1 MKHRARVWKKRTPFA
16 RKPWRAKCS
25 CMDMSGL
32 EFHRET
38 WGEAFECATN
48 HMRRIH
54 PRVEAIVNG

>member
-1 MKHRARVWKKRTPFA
+1 MKHKARVWKKRTPFA

-38 WGEAFECATN
+38 WDEAFECATN

-54 PRVEAIVNG
+54 PQS